1 MSEPLP
7 ASQARQVDLA
17 GVAAFARGLVAALRE
32 RPGVDVLAALRSGV
46 HAHCPQCQFRL
57 FGEDVLALAA
67 SEAPA
72 AETSPK
78 LHRLAGGYCARQ
90 GCDGRFY
97 EFTFDPVPGVDW
109 PSLLAGLDT
118 GAGAEATGAAA
129 AVPGA
134 AVAAGAARRRTRGRV
149 VLGLAVVVVLLM
161 VRHILTGGSIPWI
174 REPRRFTADPAT
186 MPKLG
191 QTNTAVPP
199 AFGDT
204 NRPRTFRAAPPA
216 PGR

>member
-7 ASQARQVDLA
+7 AFQTRQVDLA

-32 RPGVDVLAALRSGV
+32 QPGVDVLAALRSGV

-97 EFTFDPVPGVDW
+97 EFAFDPVPGVDW
-109 PSLLAGLDT
+109 SSLLARLEA

-134 AVAAGAARRRTRGRV
+134 AVAAGAARRRTRRRV
-149 VLGLAVVVVLLM
+149 VLGLAVVVVLLL
-161 VRHILTGGSIPWI
+161 VRHILTGGAIPWI

-186 MPKLG
+186 MPRLG
-191 QTNTAVPP
+191 QTNTEAPP
-199 AFGDT
+199 ALPDT
-204 NRPRTFRAAPPA
+204 NRPRTFRAAPPN
-216 PGR
+216 PVR

>member
-1 MSEPLP
+1 MSE
-7 ASQARQVDLA
+7 AVSQARQVDLA

-97 EFTFDPVPGVDW
+97 EFSFDPVPGVDW

-118 GAGAEATGAAA
+118 RAGAEATGAAA
-129 AVPGA
+129 VSEAT
-134 AVAAGAARRRTRGRV
+134 VAAGGQRRRTRGRV
-149 VLGLAVVVVLLM
+149 VLGLAVVVVLLL

-191 QTNTAVPP
+191 QTNIEAPP
-199 AFGDT
+199 ALTDT
-204 NRPRTFRAAPPA
+204 NRPRTFRAAPPG